1 MVNDMSASNEKGNFK
16 SYLEAYCREYGLTQE
31 VAVTHRVV
39 QDVKAYY
46 EKEESNSRE

>member
-1 MVNDMSASNEKGNFK
+1 MVNDMSASIEKGNFK
-16 SYLEAYCREYGLTQE
+16 RYLEAYCSQYGLTEE

-46 EKEESNSRE
+46 EQVKSETLD